1 MKIAI
6 PKVHG
11 NSPKEKVIRSIALVL
26 VFAAVIW
33 AFTKNNERVVDIL
46 NKESVVYD
54 ETSTLDK
61 EQRKFIVSFTRAMRN
76 EFGLS
81 SRIQVFGGDFVVP
94 ELDAKTLYIGIA
106 PAIGEVQIR
115 FPALMRQALGEE
127 FAETLKTDYFLPSFA
142 EDDWPQEIQVVLATI
157 YEKLTDLEKE
167 DDKRE

>member
-11 NSPKEKVIRSIALVL
+11 NSQKEKIIRSIALVL

-33 AFTKNNERVVDIL
+33 AFSKNNERVVDLL

-54 ETSTLDK
+54 ETGTLDK

-81 SRIQVFGGDFVVP
+81 SRIQIFGGDFAVP

-106 PAIGEVQIR
+106 PAIGEVQIK

-127 FAETLKTDYFLPSFA
+127 FVETLKTDYFLPSFA

-167 DDKRE
+167 ETERE

>member
-6 PKVHG
+6 PRVHG

-26 VFAAVIW
+26 VFGAVIW
-33 AFTKNNERVVDIL
+33 AFSKNNERVVEIL
-46 NKESVVYD
+46 NKEGVVYD
-54 ETSTLDK
+54 ETGTLDK
-61 EQRKFIVSFTRAMRN
+61 AQRKFIVSFTRAMRD

-81 SRIQVFGGDFVVP
+81 SKIQVFGGDFTVP

-106 PAIGEVQIR
+106 PAVGEVQIR

-127 FAETLKTDYFLPSFA
+127 FIDKLKTEYFLPSFA

-157 YEKLTDLEKE
+157 YEKLTNLEKE